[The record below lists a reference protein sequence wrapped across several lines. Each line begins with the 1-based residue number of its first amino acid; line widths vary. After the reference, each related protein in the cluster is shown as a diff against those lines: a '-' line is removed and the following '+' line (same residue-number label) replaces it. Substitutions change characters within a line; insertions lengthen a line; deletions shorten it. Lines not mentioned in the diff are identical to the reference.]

1 MHKSELKSNGLQ
13 GSLLTEL
20 QRQSSWLRTMRRL
33 AGLCF
38 AGMLM
43 LLVLLLQGCGTTST
57 LQAEPQQP
65 VLMPALS
72 QPLPLVD
79 YSLQAQRN
87 IEAWQRSVRAMFQTS
102 EPL

>member
-20 QRQSSWLRTMRRL
+20 QRQSSWLRTMRRVAL
-33 AGLCF
+33 LCF

-57 LQAEPQQP
+57 LQAEPPQP
-65 VLMPALS
+65 VLMPAIS
-72 QPLPLVD
+72 QQPPTED
-79 YSLQAQRN
+79 YSLQAQRH
-87 IEAWQRSVRAMFQTS
+87 IEGWRKSVTDMFKMS
-102 EPL
+102 KL